1 MGEKTK
7 ILIADDH
14 PIFRH
19 GLASVIRRSR
29 DLDVVAEA
37 GDGKEALEMTAER
50 APEIAI
56 LDIDMP
62 EMDGVEAARVI
73 REKHPDTIT
82 VFLTMHKDRSVL
94 RSMGSLGV
102 RGYLLKDSAMNEIG
116 TCIRAV
122 LEGGT
127 YISPELQNLDE
138 EPVDEASLAASFT
151 VISGLTKAEKKVL
164 ALITESKTNREIADE
179 LFVSVRTVET
189 HRYNICA
196 KLSLNGPHALF
207 KFAVNNGQRIRDIV
221 RK

>member
-1 MGEKTK
+1 MTEKTR

-19 GLASVIRRSR
+19 GLASVIRKN
-29 DLDVVAEA
+29 LELQVVAEA
-37 GDGKEALEMTAER
+37 GDGKEALQMIA
-50 APEIAI
+50 AFSPEIAI

-62 EMDGVEAARVI
+62 EMDGVEAARAI
-73 REKHPDTIT
+73 REQYPETVT

-94 RSMGSLGV
+94 RSMSSLGV
-102 RGYLLKDSAMNEIG
+102 KGYLLKDSAMSEIG
-116 TCIRAV
+116 ACIEAV
-122 LEGGT
+122 LKGEE
-127 YISPELQNLDE
+127 YVSPELENIDE
-138 EPVDEASLAASFT
+138 EPVDEASLEASFL
-151 VISGLTKAEKKVL
+151 VISGLTKSEKKVL

-207 KFAVNNGQRIRDIV
+207 KFAVNNKERILQRV
-221 RK
+221 S

>member
-1 MGEKTK
+1 VAERTK

-19 GLASVIRRSR
+19 GLASVIRKSR
-29 DLDVVAEA
+29 DLEVVAEA
-37 GDGKEALEMTAER
+37 SDGKEALEMTGDLS
-50 APEIAI
+50 PEIVI

-62 EMDGVEAARVI
+62 EMDGVEAARAI
-73 REKHPDTIT
+73 RERYPGTAT

-102 RGYLLKDSAMNEIG
+102 SGYLLKDSAMSEIG
-116 TCIRAV
+116 ACIGAV
-122 LEGGT
+122 LGGET
-127 YISPELQNLDE
+127 YISPELENLDDG
-138 EPVDEASLAASFT
+138 PVDEASLEASFL
-151 VISGLTKAEKKVL
+151 VISELTKSEKKVL

-196 KLSLNGPHALF
+196 KLDLNGPHALF
-207 KFAVNNGQRIRDIV
+207 KFAVNNRERILQRIS
-221 RK
+221 